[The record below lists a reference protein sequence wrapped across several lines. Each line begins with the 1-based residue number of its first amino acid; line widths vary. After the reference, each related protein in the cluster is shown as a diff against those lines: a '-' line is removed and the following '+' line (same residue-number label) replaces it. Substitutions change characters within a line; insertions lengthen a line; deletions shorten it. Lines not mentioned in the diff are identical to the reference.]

1 MFCKS
6 ILFAIFFVAISSQP
20 IRYNCAGQQNC
31 DVENKLNE
39 EMHNKTNTSLNGKFW
54 KSLTWVI

>member
-39 EMHNKTNTSLNGKFW
+39 EMHNKTNTSLNGKF
-54 KSLTWVI
+54 